1 MKTNTKLFAG
11 VAVAIAAIATPNVAP
26 AAEVNGWGDFK
37 LYLDPG
43 HSGHENQGIWGYS
56 EAEKTYAI
64 AMHIKDMLET
74 YTDMP
79 AENLKICR
87 DETTEVSLQ
96 ERTDEANAWGADF
109 FYAIHSDAGNVANK
123 IVLLF
128 GGWMSNGVEVEKTPH
143 GGKAYGEILDPNL
156 AGVMR
161 VGSRGNYYDRCFYYP
176 GETHHAN
183 QYPYLHVNRESNMAS
198 LLSEGAYHTNP
209 YQQSRNMNAEYKR
222 LEAFAAFQS
231 ILKYHGMEV
240 PSQTFLHGEISNSE
254 NGQFINGAV
263 VTLKKDGKVV
273 GTYTTDTFESLFYKY
288 SKNPD
293 LIHNGLFTFEGLEAG
308 AEYTIEVEAEG
319 FTSISKNVTINAGG
333 EHTAD
338 FVTYADFALENVL
351 PAKVDGISIS
361 DPTSVSPIYP
371 VTLTFSRNMI
381 RESVEEAF
389 SVNNG
394 GEIGL
399 TWINDYTL
407 ELDLSELLPLWDYTI
422 TIDGSIAKNSQTGQF
437 FDGDGDGQPGG
448 NWVYTFTMAEPDVEA
463 PVVVSTY
470 PPTDGEVQYA
480 TQFPIRLEY
489 DEEINWN
496 EDHNG
501 NCITLTDK
509 DGTVYPGQV
518 KHAVIRGNSVLH
530 FFPNDTLPLDRTFL
544 VTVAPGLVDMFG
556 NETSQFNFR
565 FMTEY
570 RQPTEFNVLLDVN
583 GSADENFYGPTG
595 SGSSKGL
602 VNDEC
607 YKDSWNGV
615 HPFSPTGTSM
625 EMHYVFDEY
634 AEGDYWFIREY
645 CKLNETASKRTQI
658 NGNAWILSYWIYS
671 DGSNNEASMMVRYNN
686 SAGTGLKIKTETMP
700 LNFRGW
706 NLFTWD
712 VLNDEYSHFTGE
724 EDLYK
729 ALRLYFDSFT
739 IKHEWTD
746 PDDEETP
753 YQEWSGSIGY
763 SQLAY
768 SKWDETAERTA
779 SITDIDIPVSVED
792 VVATNGVSLAVGVD
806 VLTIKADAE
815 IETAYVYG
823 VDGAQVALAAGHGNV
838 ATAAIGH
845 LTNGVYIVTVKT
857 AAGTYTAKFVK

>member
-43 HSGHENQGIWGYS
+43 HSGKENAGIWGYS

-64 AMHIKDMLET
+64 AQHIKDMLET

-87 DETTEVSLQ
+87 DETTVVSLQ

-109 FYAIHSDAGNVANK
+109 FYAIHSDAGATVNK

-128 GGWMSNGVEVEKTPH
+128 GGWMRNGEEVEKTPN
-143 GGKAYGEILDPNL
+143 GGKAYGEFLDPNL
-156 AGVMR
+156 SGVMR

-198 LLSEGAYHTNP
+198 LLSEGAYHTIA
-209 YQQSRNMNAEYKR
+209 YQQARNMNKEYKR
-222 LEAFAAFQS
+222 LEALAAFQS

-263 VTLKKDGKVV
+263 VTVKKGDEVV
-273 GTYTTDTFESLFYKY
+273 GTYTTDTYESLFHLY

-319 FTSISKNVTINAGG
+319 FTPVSKTVTINTGG

-338 FVTYADFALENVL
+338 YVTYADFQLENTL
-351 PAKVDGISIS
+351 PAKVDAISIS
-361 DPTSVSPIYP
+361 DPANVSPIYP
-371 VTLTFSRNMI
+371 VTITFSRNMV

-399 TWINDYTL
+399 TWVNDYTL
-407 ELDLSELLPLWDYTI
+407 QLDLNELLPLWDYTI

-437 FDGDGDGQPGG
+437 FDGDGDGEPGG
-448 NWVYTFTMAEPDVEA
+448 NWVYTFTMAEPDLDA
-463 PVVVSTY
+463 PVIVSTY
-470 PPTDGEVQYA
+470 PPMEGEVKYA
-480 TQFPIRLEY
+480 TRFPIRIEF

-501 NCITLTDK
+501 DCITLEDSEGNSYT
-509 DGTVYPGQV
+509 GTVN
-518 KHAVIRGNSVLH
+518 HAVIRGNSVLH
-530 FFPNDTLPLDRTFL
+530 FFPDAELPRDKTFL
-544 VTVAPGLVDMFG
+544 VTVAPGLADMFG
-556 NETSQFNFR
+556 NTTPCYQFR
-565 FMTEY
+565 FMSEY
-570 RQPTEFNVLLDVN
+570 RAYKDFTEMLKVD
-583 GSADENFYGPTG
+583 GSAAEEFWNPGG
-595 SGSSKGL
+595 SGSSAGL
-602 VNDEC
+602 IVDESVTRQWNNVN
-607 YKDSWNGV
+607 
-615 HPFSPTGTSM
+615 PFSATGSSM
-625 EMHYVFDEY
+625 EMYYVFDETD
-634 AEGDYWFIREY
+634 ASEVWQVREY
-645 CKLNETASKRTQI
+645 TKLNQSNSNAVKATGHDQI
-658 NGNAWILSYWIYS
+658 LTYWIYG
-671 DGSNNEASMMVRYNN
+671 DGSNNFANMLVRCN
-686 SAGTGLKIKTETMP
+686 STGGGLKMRAEYTP
-700 LNFRGW
+700 VDFRGW
-706 NLFTWD
+706 NLFVWD
-712 VLNDEYSHFTGE
+712 LVNDDYEAFTGS
-724 EDLYK
+724 EDLK
-729 ALRLYFDSFT
+729 DASAWYFDSFFF
-739 IKHEWTD
+739 KHYYTD
-746 PDDEETP
+746 PDDEEIP
-753 YQEWSGSIGY
+753 QQAWVGSIGY
-763 SQLAY
+763 HQFAY
-768 SKWDETAERTA
+768 SHWDDNAERQATLDDVQLSA
-779 SITDIDIPVSVED
+779 KDIEADNAGVE
-792 VVATNGVSLAVGVD
+792 LAVSAEL
-806 VLTIKADAE
+806 LTIKAGAD
-815 IETAYVYG
+815 IEAAYIYG
-823 VDGAQVALAAGHGNV
+823 VDGAQVAVANGHGNV

-845 LTNGVYIVTVKT
+845 LSNGVYIVTVKT
-857 AAGTYTAKFVK
+857 APGTFSAKFVK